1 MKRLIDVFPR
11 RREDV
16 KALLLR
22 SAIFCFIIAI
32 MLVATVMIISMAV
45 VDSTDERVIEVSD
58 LSESYDCILV
68 LGAGLQAD
76 GSPSHMLED
85 RLKTAIGAFES
96 GAVDV
101 ILMSGDRSGDSY
113 DEPAAMVKYAV
124 ENGVDADD
132 ILVDNEG
139 FSTYESIIRAKE
151 VYGFDRIVVITQEYH
166 LYRALYIADKNG
178 VEAVGVSSDLRTYRG
193 QSMRDLR
200 EILARAKDF
209 FQCK

>member
-58 LSESYDCILV
+58 LSESYDCIMV